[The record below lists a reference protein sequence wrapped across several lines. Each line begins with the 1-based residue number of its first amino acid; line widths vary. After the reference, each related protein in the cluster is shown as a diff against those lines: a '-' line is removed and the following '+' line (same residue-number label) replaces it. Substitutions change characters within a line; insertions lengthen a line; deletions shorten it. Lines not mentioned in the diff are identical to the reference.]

1 MTRYRAIGE
10 SRTRVSALPK
20 QRLATGRRRHTIVC
34 AGRLCTDVSV
44 VVRTTRISRVSHFL
58 VPKRSQVGVLIQTS
72 ARSGGYGNRT
82 RRELLARHPSAPA
95 DPPFLCLV
103 PARFCMLVELDLS
116 PPTVGMSLHPAKE
129 ISSAA
134 ETEPR
139 SLRPLVPC
147 CRVKYARTGCTTHCF
162 LLRAPDWN
170 RTSFSAFSEPRTNHV
185 CYRGNQRL
193 RRGSNSPSL
202 G

>member
-1 MTRYRAIGE
+1 M
-10 SRTRVSALPK
+10 P
-20 QRLATGRRRHTIVC
+20 
-34 AGRLCTDVSV
+34 
-44 VVRTTRISRVSHFL
+44 
-58 VPKRSQVGVLIQTS
+58 
-72 ARSGGYGNRT
+72 
-82 RRELLARHPSAPA
+82 
-95 DPPFLCLV
+95 
-103 PARFCMLVELDLS
+103 
-116 PPTVGMSLHPAKE
+116 LHPAKE

-185 CYRGNQRL
+185 CYQGMCLQHFAPATRIELARSAVTGQRPHQWTSQAIGVTYECRPRTSCSTG
-193 RRGSNSPSL
+193 RRAEPLHQRHHIVRLEGVEPSL
-202 G
+202 LAHQASSLPLRSKAQTDSRSGVN